1 MSEAR
6 DVRLYIY
13 DGNPNSRGNGLS
25 LTQSQTFELKDKKN
39 EVSVESSESTDSNTG
54 AKIKTTITKTTVYSY
69 EVTLSKLEYHKKVY
83 EPCQILANLQV
94 GVLQSRT
101 DVKTEVTTTKDSKT
115 STDTTIDKG
124 HFKPVEMI
132 GNDKIDLI
140 KGARVDLE
148 IDKNK
153 VAENYYVHKVRSVY
167 KTVSGKTSL
176 FVELTIFSRDKLM
189 TLDKYSRAYTAK
201 RLFTDILSEEAKKF
215 SSVDVANHMQLL
227 KYQDTSTKV
236 TARDELR
243 IPYLVQYNESFYQFM
258 VRSANRFG
266 EFLYFE
272 DGKLNLGM
280 QPSDMNYYKRGA
292 SGQINKK
299 NGVDW
304 VIDWATE
311 PNAVQNRYYE
321 SVLSEGISVEERAY
335 SYMTH
340 KPDENE
346 EYANS
351 ADSRYNIDPT
361 SADEWTTQELKK
373 NEYIEFGEAW
383 EEEMKFFVADIVYKA
398 LESHSISE
406 ALTALV
412 LEMAKKTYDC
422 HKENKDYNNLLD
434 ETNWD
439 TLENDDQKSGD
450 NFKQFVT
457 YSGSSNLSSNLQNL
471 FGENGLNNFTD
482 MFYQVIRKKEKEVGE
497 QAVWLDFGNYY
508 YPIKLGDKLHV
519 DKKDYV
525 VISVEGSYD
534 NGQEHLLVSAVPVY
548 SLSDTASTAQTPSTA
563 GDSWTNNVPFP
574 IALPD
579 VVIRDARP
587 QVAFVAETLDPGNM
601 GRIRV
606 RYPWQDENGDPSPWI
621 RVTLPLA
628 TTGGAVNFTPNVG
641 DEVMVGY
648 VHGNIEHPYAMGY
661 LVAPFVNEKWK
672 NAIPLDQYGGLHG
685 IKVKT
690 GHHLTFTDG
699 ANAACLI
706 ASLFGPLAFFKS
718 MWPTGW
724 WGAWP
729 LGNETSSDL
738 GGGFEL
744 SDRYGLYKI
753 SGSTDERNI
762 TIESP
767 VGTVNIN
774 AFQGISIEA
783 PNGNIEVKGK
793 NVSIEAS
800 NRLTLKSGENIEDKL
815 WYRKEFS
822 NTKSGWKAGLKGSL
836 TSELKDIVKTAK
848 SEVLDQILDMS
859 FLRCVVEWFL
869 VPVNGTLQIKSPTFV
884 TIEAGE
890 GSVEVPQESLRYGK
904 GIRDLQSD
912 SENAADIVKV
922 INTLKC
928 IAPKVSS
935 LVIDIRNNYD
945 LLCYYSKRY
954 ADLAEANGCNN
965 GECIIS
971 YSDILKHDGDFSR
984 ESQDLNWDDS
994 PLKYLPE
1001 VQPGDKP
1008 EENTLEYAT
1017 WKKKADIIIINLNK
1031 RIERDKFVIL
1041 ANNLKTTADRLV
1053 TAVSKLTT
1061 FDKDDIIELPTG
1073 INKESLDLDTIAG
1086 YINALTIPT
1095 DKEKGVLS
1103 LDKMTGKSYG
1113 YTDMVQ
1119 PSIDSWINIK
1129 IAMIRYVV
1137 YQYLSSRSYLTQ
1149 DKNIIKSVND
1159 AYDNKKWKKYV
1170 KSIDRDILIERL
1182 GKKKANELFNPFAGF
1197 VDDQGQW
1204 SHGFKGKI
1212 LMSDEADKTAFF
1224 DKDLNMKPHN
1234 NVNLF
1239 DENISKLRELVNSI

>member
-1 MSEAR
+1 MAEAR

-13 DGNPNSRGNGLS
+13 NDTSKGEGLS
-25 LTQSQTFELKDKKN
+25 LKESRTFKLDNRENAYTEEN
-39 EVSVESSESTDSNTG
+39 ESVDSLG
-54 AKIKTTITKTTVYSY
+54 VKTKTQTTTTNTLSY
-69 EVTLSKLEYHKKVY
+69 EVTLTKLEYRKKVY

-94 GVLQSRT
+94 GVVQEKT
-101 DVKTEVTTTKDSKT
+101 DVKTVVTTTYTDGKS
-115 STDTTIDKG
+115 STDETIDKG
-124 HFKPVEMI
+124 HFKPVELV
-132 GNDKIDLI
+132 GNDQINLI
-140 KGARVDLE
+140 KGKTVELE
-148 IDKNK
+148 IDKNTIAK
-153 VAENYYVHKVRSVY
+153 NYYVHKVRSVY

-176 FVELTIFSRDKLM
+176 FVELTIYSRDKLM

-201 RLFTDILSEEAKKF
+201 RLYTDILSEESQKF
-215 SSVDVANHMQLL
+215 SSVEVANHMQLL
-227 KYQDTSTKV
+227 KYQDTSTKA
-236 TARDELR
+236 TTRDELR

-280 QPSDMNYYKRGA
+280 QPSDTNYY
-292 SGQINKK
+292 SGDTI
-299 NGVDW
+299 
-304 VIDWATE
+304 IDWATK

-340 KPDENE
+340 KPDEND
-346 EYANS
+346 EYAS
-351 ADSRYNIDPT
+351 SDDSRYNIDPT
-361 SADEWTTQELKK
+361 SADEWTTQDLKK
-373 NEYIEFGEAW
+373 NEYIEFAEAW
-383 EEEMKFFVADIVYKA
+383 KEEMKFFVADIVYKA

-406 ALTALV
+406 ALTALI
-412 LEMAKKTYDC
+412 LEMAKKTYDS

-450 NFKQFVT
+450 SFKQFVT
-457 YSGSSNLSSNLQNL
+457 YSGSTKLSANLSKM
-471 FGENGLNNFTD
+471 FGEGGLNNFTD
-482 MFYQVIRKKEKEVGE
+482 LFYQLIRKKEKEVGE

-508 YPIKLGDKLHV
+508 YPIKLGDKLLV

-525 VISVEGSYD
+525 VISVEGSYE
-534 NGQEHLLVSAVPVY
+534 NGQEHLLISAIPVY
-548 SLSDTASTAQTPSTA
+548 SLSDTDSGKQTATTV
-563 GDSWTNNVPFP
+563 GDSWTSTCPFP
-574 IALPD
+574 PALPD

-587 QVAFVAETLDPGNM
+587 QVAFVAETLDPENM

-606 RYPWQDENGDPSPWI
+606 RYPWQDEKGDPSPWI

-628 TTGGAVNFTPNVG
+628 TTGGAVNFTPNEG

-699 ANAACLI
+699 ANAASLV

-753 SGSTDERNI
+753 SGSTDDRNI

-822 NTKSGWKAGLKGSL
+822 NTKAGWKAGLKASAI
-836 TSELKDIVKTAK
+836 SELKDIVKTAK

>member
-1 MSEAR
+1 MAEAR

-13 DGNPNSRGNGLS
+13 NDTSKGEGLS
-25 LTQSQTFELKDKKN
+25 LKESRTFKLDNRENAYTEEN
-39 EVSVESSESTDSNTG
+39 ESVDSLG
-54 AKIKTTITKTTVYSY
+54 VKTKTQTTTTNTLSY
-69 EVTLSKLEYHKKVY
+69 EVTLTKLEYRKKVY

-94 GVLQSRT
+94 GVVQEKT
-101 DVKTEVTTTKDSKT
+101 DVKTVVTTTYTDGKS
-115 STDTTIDKG
+115 STDETIDKG
-124 HFKPVEMI
+124 HFKPVELV
-132 GNDKIDLI
+132 GNDQINLI
-140 KGARVDLE
+140 KGKTVELE
-148 IDKNK
+148 IDKNTIAK
-153 VAENYYVHKVRSVY
+153 NYYVHKVRSVY

-176 FVELTIFSRDKLM
+176 FVELTIYSRDKLM

-201 RLFTDILSEEAKKF
+201 RLYTDILSEESQKF
-215 SSVDVANHMQLL
+215 SSVEVANHMQLL
-227 KYQDTSTKV
+227 KYQDTSTKA
-236 TARDELR
+236 TTRDELR

-280 QPSDMNYYKRGA
+280 QPSDTNYY
-292 SGQINKK
+292 SGDTI
-299 NGVDW
+299 
-304 VIDWATE
+304 IDWATK

-340 KPDENE
+340 KPDEND
-346 EYANS
+346 EYAS
-351 ADSRYNIDPT
+351 SDDSRYNIDPT
-361 SADEWTTQELKK
+361 SADEWTTQDLKK
-373 NEYIEFGEAW
+373 NEYIEFAEAW
-383 EEEMKFFVADIVYKA
+383 KEEMKFFVADIVYKA

-406 ALTALV
+406 ALTALI
-412 LEMAKKTYDC
+412 LEMAKKTYDS

-450 NFKQFVT
+450 SFKQFVT
-457 YSGSSNLSSNLQNL
+457 YSGSTKLSANLSKM
-471 FGENGLNNFTD
+471 FGEGGLNNFTD
-482 MFYQVIRKKEKEVGE
+482 LFYQLIRKKEKEVGE

-508 YPIKLGDKLHV
+508 YPITLGDKLLV

-525 VISVEGSYD
+525 VISVEGSYE
-534 NGQEHLLVSAVPVY
+534 NGQEHLLISAIPVY
-548 SLSDTASTAQTPSTA
+548 SLSDTDSGKQTATTV
-563 GDSWTNNVPFP
+563 GDSWTSTCPFP
-574 IALPD
+574 PALPD

-587 QVAFVAETLDPGNM
+587 QVAFVAETLDPENM

-606 RYPWQDENGDPSPWI
+606 RYPWQDEKGDPSPWI

-628 TTGGAVNFTPNVG
+628 TTGGAVNFTPNEG

-699 ANAACLI
+699 ANAASLV

-753 SGSTDERNI
+753 SGSTDDRNI

-822 NTKSGWKAGLKGSL
+822 NTKAGWKAGLKASAI
-836 TSELKDIVKTAK
+836 SELKDIVKTAK